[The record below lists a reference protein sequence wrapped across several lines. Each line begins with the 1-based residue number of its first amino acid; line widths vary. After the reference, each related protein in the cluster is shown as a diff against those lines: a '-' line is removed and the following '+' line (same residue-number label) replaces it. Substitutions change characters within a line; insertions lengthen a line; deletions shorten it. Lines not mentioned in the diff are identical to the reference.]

1 MTCHTSLAF
10 ASLALLLASAC
21 GGTVDTTSAG
31 SGSGG
36 ATTTS
41 SGATSSAGTTVSTG
55 TKMTTSSTG
64 SGGAGGGPCVGSVDM
79 QVDSGAV
86 QHLTADCANTWNPT
100 MSTHPEGYVFSGG
113 PSPGIENLVLVG
125 CVSAAPMSEGIVLS
139 ASNAMSPG
147 TYTKGAPQ
155 YTDPGGVTWGVNG
168 DSFKLTVDT
177 FGAVGE
183 PIAGG
188 FFMVVTHGG
197 NAAHTVKGNFHVCRV
212 PDALAP

>member
-1 MTCHTSLAF
+1 MICPPSLAF
-10 ASLALLLASAC
+10 ASLALLLVSAC

-31 SGSGG
+31 SGG

-41 SGATSSAGTTVSTG
+41 TGTTVSTG
-55 TKMTTSSTG
+55 TTISTG
-64 SGGAGGGPCVGSVDM
+64 TKMSTSGTSGAGGGPCVGSVDM

-86 QHLTADCANTWNPT
+86 QHLTADCANTWNPN
-100 MSTHPEGYVFSGG
+100 MSTQPAGYVFSGG

-125 CVSAAPMSEGIVLS
+125 CVSGAPKSDGFSLS
-139 ASNAMSPG
+139 ASNAMGPG
-147 TYTKGAPQ
+147 VYIKGAPQ

-183 PIAGG
+183 PITGG
-188 FFMVVTHGG
+188 FFMVVSHGG
-197 NAAHTVKGNFHVCRV
+197 NAAHTVKANFHVCRV